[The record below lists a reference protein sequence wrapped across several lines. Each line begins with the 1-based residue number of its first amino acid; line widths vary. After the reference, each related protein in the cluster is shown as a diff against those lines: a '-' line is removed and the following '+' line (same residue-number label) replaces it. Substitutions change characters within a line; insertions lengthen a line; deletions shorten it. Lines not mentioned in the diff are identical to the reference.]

1 MTEKASVNA
10 SKHAHNFIDLTGQR
24 FGRLLVIELA
34 PGYKKSTHW
43 ICKCDCGKIVVVWG
57 QSLRKGNT
65 TSCGC
70 YHREIAGGNFKTHGL
85 SHTKLYHIWEGM
97 KRRCNN
103 ESDVGYHKYGARGI
117 RICNE
122 WQNDFKVFYDW
133 AIQNGYEDGL
143 TIDRINNEEGY
154 CPENCRWVTLLEQA
168 NNTRSNHRIVC
179 RGEEHT
185 LAEWSRISGIQSATI
200 CRRLKKGWP
209 EEEAIFGKLRTNQYR

>member
-1 MTEKASVNA
+1 MTEKASANA

-24 FGRLLVIELA
+24 FGRLLVIEQV
-34 PGYKKSTHW
+34 PGYTKDTRW
-43 ICKCDCGKIVVVWG
+43 VCRCDCGKIVEVRR

-85 SHTKLYHIWEGM
+85 SHTKLHHIWEGM
-97 KRRCNN
+97 KHRCNY
-103 ESDVGYHKYGARGI
+103 ESDVGYYKYGARGI
-117 RICNE
+117 RVCDE
-122 WQNDFKVFYDW
+122 WLNDFKAFYDW

-154 CPENCRWVTLLEQA
+154 CPENCRWATLIEQA

-185 LAEWSRISGIQSATI
+185 LTEWSRISGIKPATI
-200 CRRLKKGWP
+200 RNRLRSGWS